1 MQMDVWYDL
10 LFRELVENDRA
21 RELLKEAERTAS
33 ADVEDDEEDASAR
46 S

>member
-10 LFRELVENDRA
+10 LLRELVKNDRA
-21 RELLKEAERTAS
+21 RELLKEAERTAR
-33 ADVEDDEEDASAR
+33 ADVDDEEEDASAR